1 MKRFLYTFC
10 LIASLVGLNSC
21 KKDEAAPAPAVVG
34 KWSSD
39 FLLTSGFVTPYT
51 DNNGLKLNPL
61 LYGIND
67 VYDIK
72 ADKSFVLTDRSSAV
86 IQTFP
91 GTWDYTGTE
100 LNLKYDDGNTEKL
113 TYDAT
118 NGTPRL
124 AFPVVAVS
132 DTLQNPTTKLNEV
145 VRYNIQ
151 LIYSKQ

>member
-10 LIASLVGLNSC
+10 LVALLVGLNSC

-39 FLLTSGFVTPYT
+39 FLLTSGFVAPYA

-113 TYDAT
+113 TYDAA